1 MYVLRLH
8 SLVIK
13 RDFEVNFIG
22 VKIGF
27 MNLGTYIVEVLTKDV
42 IVTTKHNCSVLIALY
57 KLLKYKGKRLLVM
70 LSSYT

>member
-8 SLVIK
+8 NLVINI
-13 RDFEVNFIG
+13 DFNFIG

-42 IVTTKHNCSVLIALY
+42 IVMTKHNCSVLIAI
-57 KLLKYKGKRLLVM
+57 
-70 LSSYT
+70 